1 MVSRKFVSGALI
13 AALMITSIGSGLSV
27 SAQQRAYRV
36 SEQEVDQLLRRI
48 EQGSIRF
55 RQSLYT
61 ALNQTRIDGT
71 RQEDNINDFVRN
83 FETST
88 ATLRDRFRQRRDVAT
103 DVSEVL
109 NRAAFIDRFMVRQ
122 NLAATAERD
131 WASLRSDL
139 DVLARYYTVT
149 WRWDTGTPE
158 RGDAGRRWDD
168 RSDRR
173 DDRSDRRRMANL
185 LTGTY
190 QVDTARSDRV
200 GRAARIATRG
210 LSTEQQQRMREV
222 ISRRMEA
229 PEMIAIEREGRNIT
243 IASTRAPQ
251 VTFEADGRE
260 RVEQTPRGR
269 TIRIRTE
276 LVGDRLT
283 VTSTGDR
290 GNDFS
295 VIFDAFNNGRELRVT
310 RQMEAESLSQP
321 VIVNSYYNKTSDV
334 AQLDLYRETSPVA
347 GDVRDDSRLS
357 DEQMVAILDRSLTS
371 RQAREGDRFTM
382 TVQSPPEYR
391 GAVIEGYLARV
402 DRGGR
407 VSGRTEMAI
416 NFERIRMPG
425 GATRSFDGY
434 IESIRTPNGED
445 VRVDN
450 EGIVSER
457 NSQTTRTVTRTGIG
471 AAVGAVIGAIAGGG
485 KGAAIGAAVGAGT
498 GAGSVFVQGRDELD
512 LMSGTEFTI
521 RTNLPLAGQRPR

>member
-1 MVSRKFVSGALI
+1 MISRKLVSAALI
-13 AALMITSIGSGLSV
+13 AALMITSIGAGLSV

-48 EQGSIRF
+48 EQGSVRF
-55 RQSLYT
+55 RQSLYM
-61 ALNQTRIDGT
+61 ALNQTPIDGT

-109 NRAAFIDRFMVRQ
+109 NRAAFIDRFMQRH

-131 WASLRSDL
+131 WADLRSDL
-139 DVLARYYTVT
+139 DVLSRYYTVT
-149 WRWDTGTPE
+149 WRWDTGTSE

-168 RSDRR
+168 RRW
-173 DDRSDRRRMANL
+173 DDRSDRRRLANM

-210 LSTEQQQRMREV
+210 LSTEQQQRIREM

-269 TIRIRTE
+269 TIRVRAE

-295 VIFDAFNNGRELRVT
+295 VTFDAFNNGRELRVT
-310 RQMEAESLSQP
+310 RRMEAESLSQP
-321 VIVNSYYNKTSDV
+321 VTVTSYYNKTSEV
-334 AQLDLYRETSPVA
+334 AQLDLYRETSPVV
-347 GDVRDDSRLS
+347 GDVREGSRLP

-407 VSGRTEMAI
+407 ISGRTEMAI

-434 IESIRTPNGED
+434 IESIRTPNGEE

-471 AAVGAVIGAIAGGG
+471 AALGAVIGAIAGGG
-485 KGAAIGAAVGAGT
+485 TGAAIGAAVGAGA

-521 RTNLPLAGQRPR
+521 RTNLPMAGLRPRG

>member
-1 MVSRKFVSGALI
+1 MEVSKMVSRKFVSGALI

-109 NRAAFIDRFMVRQ
+109 NRAASIDRFMVRH

-131 WASLRSDL
+131 WADLRSDL

-173 DDRSDRRRMANL
+173 RLANL

-210 LSTEQQQRMREV
+210 LSTEQQQRLREV

-229 PEMIAIEREGRNIT
+229 PEMIAIDREGRNIT

-269 TIRIRTE
+269 TIRVRAE

-347 GDVRDDSRLS
+347 GDVRDDSRLP
-357 DEQMVAILDRSLTS
+357 DEQMIAILDRSLTS

-471 AAVGAVIGAIAGGG
+471 AAVGALIGAIAGGG